1 MAAADGIL
9 LGNNTMLSPWYDL
22 ATGITSAVVERVE
35 GLVCWLLQDFAGA
48 TERVAS
54 RRWFNVCGWQN
65 YDKTI
70 KDCLSSINIISNVVP
85 PIEVD
90 QLQ

>member
-35 GLVCWLLQDFAGA
+35 GLVCWLLQAFAGA

-65 YDKTI
+65 YDKTT
-70 KDCLSSINIISNVVP
+70 KHCLSSINIISNVVP